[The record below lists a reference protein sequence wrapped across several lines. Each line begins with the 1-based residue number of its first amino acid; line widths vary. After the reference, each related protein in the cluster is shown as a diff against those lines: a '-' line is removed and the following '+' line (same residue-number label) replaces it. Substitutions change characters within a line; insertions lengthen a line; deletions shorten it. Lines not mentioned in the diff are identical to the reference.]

1 MAVLAT
7 TTWND
12 GADDP
17 VVCVHGVTGHKGRF
31 AVLAPRLGERRV
43 VAVDLRGHGR
53 STWEAPWTAETHLA
67 DLLETADALGV
78 GSATWIGHSFG
89 GRLVAELAARSPER
103 VERAV
108 LLDPAMHV
116 DPATATA
123 RSEGLCGDVSF
134 GSPDEA
140 IDTRLG
146 DGTLVSTPRET
157 LVDEAAQHLEQG
169 ADGRWRW
176 RFSPPAVIAAWSE
189 MASPAPAWPPCPTL
203 VVLGERSWI
212 PNRVP
217 RMAHLTSV
225 PVPGGHTV
233 LWDDPEATGDEV
245 ARFLAKPF

>member
-17 VVCVHGVTGHKGRF
+17 VLCVHGVTGHKGRF

-53 STWEAPWTAETHLA
+53 STWEAPWTAR
-67 DLLETADALGV
+67 DASRGSPRDGRRARRRV
-78 GSATWIGHSFG
+78 GDVDRPQLRRQARRRG
-89 GRLVAELAARSPER
+89 AAKSQER

-116 DPATATA
+116 DAATATA

-169 ADGRWRW
+169 EDGRWRW

-233 LWDDPEATGDEV
+233 LWDDPEATGDAV
-245 ARFLAKPF
+245 ARFLA

>member
-17 VVCVHGVTGHKGRF
+17 VLCVHGVTGHKGRF

-67 DLLETADALGV
+67 DLLETADALGDEP
-78 GSATWIGHSFG
+78 A
-89 GRLVAELAARSPER
+89 AELAAKSQER

-116 DPATATA
+116 DAATATA

-157 LVDEAAQHLEQG
+157 LIDEAAQHLEQG
-169 ADGRWRW
+169 EDGRWRW

-217 RMAHLTSV
+217 RIAHLTSV

-233 LWDDPEATGDEV
+233 LWDDPGATGDAV
-245 ARFLAKPF
+245 ARFLA